1 MPKFG
6 SNFSQLPLFPV
17 LMLVSHRFVLSLILL
32 INHFFLQQQ
41 EILSPVPSCEM
52 VNYFHF
58 HMHNFF
64 FFWSQIICSQL
75 SSQLFWNNI
84 QILIFISLS

>member
-1 MPKFG
+1 MPKLG

-32 INHFFLQQQ
+32 INHFFLHQQK
-41 EILSPVPSCEM
+41 ILSPVPSCEM

-64 FFWSQIICSQL
+64 FFSGAK
-75 SSQLFWNNI
+75 
-84 QILIFISLS
+84 